1 MTVLVTFDLDN
12 TLWDVEPV
20 IVRAEYAMESWFE
33 ERFPGFYD
41 QFDFAWQQE
50 EKARLLARSPDLTG
64 NLTAI
69 RLGVY
74 QQALKQFQLPSEE
87 CEMVAKAALAH
98 FAEWR
103 QRVDLFPHVA
113 EVLEELYRDYSLAVI
128 TNGNADVYHP
138 YIGLGGY
145 FDFALRADQ
154 QGVAK
159 PDPEL
164 FKMAAEQGKT
174 STTQIIHIG
183 DHPHD
188 DVYGA
193 ANAGAKTIWFNRHG
207 ARRWQDGWSQP
218 ADAEVYSLLEL
229 PAAIRSLLS

>member
-1 MTVLVTFDLDN
+1 MSVLVTFDLDN
-12 TLWDVEPV
+12 TLWDVDPV

-41 QFDFAWQQE
+41 ECNFAWQQQM
-50 EKARLLARSPDLTG
+50 KAELVAQTPELAG
-64 NLTAI
+64 NLTAL
-69 RLGVY
+69 RLEIY
-74 QQALKQFQLPSEE
+74 RHALKRFQLPSEE

-98 FAEWR
+98 FVEWR
-103 QRVDLFPHVA
+103 QRVDLFPHVTD
-113 EVLEELYRDYSLAVI
+113 VLEELYQDYALAVI

-138 YIGLGGY
+138 YIGLGNY
-145 FDFALRADQ
+145 FEFALRADQ
-154 QGVAK
+154 QGIAK
-159 PDPEL
+159 PSAEL
-164 FKMAAEQGKT
+164 FEMAAQQAKV
-174 STTQIIHIG
+174 STEQIIHIG
-183 DHPHD
+183 DHPRD

-207 ARRWQDGWSQP
+207 ARRWQDEWQRP